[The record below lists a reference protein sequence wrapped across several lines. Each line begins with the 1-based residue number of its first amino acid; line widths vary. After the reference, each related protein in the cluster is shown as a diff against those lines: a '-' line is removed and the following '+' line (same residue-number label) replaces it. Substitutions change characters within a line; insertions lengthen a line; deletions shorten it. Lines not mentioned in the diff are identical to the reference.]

1 MIKIMIIAT
10 MLVASVEILKLQS
23 AYIVTLNGQEV
34 GYVYNKEKFQKVI
47 QEQILT
53 PDSENIAFVTLDNVE
68 YKFAIIEKNK
78 INEETTFSTLK
89 EESNKVYRVYEVAD
103 NNSDNKI
110 YVNTIN
116 EAENL
121 VNSLKEE
128 YSEIEPDLKITTLY
142 LDSEA
147 SDIEEEKEKMTE
159 NLDSKLEEKQEID
172 SKSVNGVYLACVPVT
187 GNITSRFGSRESIRS
202 HNHKGLDIAA
212 AYGSSIKAAADGTV
226 ISAGWND
233 GGYGNLVIID
243 HGNGITTYYGH
254 CSKVYVSAGQK
265 VSAGDIIAAVGST
278 GNSTGNHLHF
288 EVRVDDVQVDPQN
301 YIYK

>member
-1 MIKIMIIAT
+1 MIIAT